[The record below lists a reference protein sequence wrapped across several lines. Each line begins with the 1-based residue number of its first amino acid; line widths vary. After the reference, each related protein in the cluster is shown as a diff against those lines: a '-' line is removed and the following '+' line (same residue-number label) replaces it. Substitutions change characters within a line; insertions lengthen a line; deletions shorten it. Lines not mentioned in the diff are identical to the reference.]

1 MDGSY
6 GKSAITSEI
15 SNDFQKKF
23 NDLILMKRLLSFL
36 FFISSY
42 MLSFGQVTRIDTVSY
57 KPIVIPTNSQKSHS
71 SDFLYS
77 IAVRSFAL
85 EQFPRLLDQ
94 TANEHFFS
102 SAFNGLMFK
111 FNDNQ
116 ISYRIS
122 GAHYNNDISI
132 NSSCN
137 NCEDINGKLINTTI
151 KIGFEKNLTYTRIQ
165 PYFGIDLGYSNQKY
179 TSDEDAL
186 NRTIDRKNAALA
198 SPFIGVKLNILPF
211 ITVSA
216 ESNMTVAYSFQKTER
231 NQFSEI
237 PSSNITDKKR
247 WEYFFAPV
255 GILSLQFNF
264 GSLY

>member
-1 MDGSY
+1 
-6 GKSAITSEI
+6 
-15 SNDFQKKF
+15 
-23 NDLILMKRLLSFL
+23 MKYLFSFL
-36 FFISSY
+36 LLISSY
-42 MLSFGQVTRIDTVSY
+42 MLSFSQVTRIDTLSY
-57 KPIVIPTNSQKSHS
+57 KPITIPKNDQKSYS

-77 IAVRSFAL
+77 IAIRAFAF
-85 EQFPRLLDQ
+85 EQFPRILNQ
-94 TANEHFFS
+94 TANERFFS

-122 GAHYNNDISI
+122 GAHYGNDISI

-137 NCEDINGKLINTTI
+137 NCENINGKLKNTTI

-165 PYFGIDLGYSNQKY
+165 PYFGFDLGYSNQKY
-179 TSDEDAL
+179 TSNEDES
-186 NRTIDRKNAALA
+186 NRTVDRKNSVLA
-198 SPFIGVKLNILPF
+198 SPFIGVKVNILPF
-211 ITVSA
+211 ITVAA

-231 NQFSEI
+231 NQFTEAAT
-237 PSSNITDKKR
+237 SNITDKKS

-255 GILSLQFNF
+255 GILSVQFNF

>member
-1 MDGSY
+1 
-6 GKSAITSEI
+6 
-15 SNDFQKKF
+15 
-23 NDLILMKRLLSFL
+23 MKRLLSL
-36 FFISSY
+36 LLLLCSY
-42 MLSFGQVTRIDTVSY
+42 MLSFSQVTRIDTLSY
-57 KPIVIPTNSQKSHS
+57 KPIVIPSNAQKSHS

-85 EQFPRLLDQ
+85 EQFPRILNQ

-122 GAHYNNDISI
+122 GSHYNNDVSI
-132 NSSCN
+132 NSSCV
-137 NCEDINGKLINTTI
+137 NCEDINGKLQNTTI

-165 PYFGIDLGYSNQKY
+165 PYFGIDLGYINQKY
-179 TSDEDAL
+179 TSNAEVV

-198 SPFIGVKLNILPF
+198 SPFIGVKVNILPF
-211 ITVSA
+211 ITVTA
-216 ESNMTVAYSFQKTER
+216 ESNMSIAYSFQKTER
-231 NQFSEI
+231 NQISET
-237 PSSNITDKKR
+237 PSSDITDKKS

-255 GILSLQFNF
+255 GIISLQFNF